1 MKNTV
6 TETIKSVNYS
16 NGSRIATIEQVIS
29 RADDCAEIGNLYY
42 RLSDYYRSFELT
54 GTNEEREAILK
65 DIAEVKEKIEI
76 YTSYLAGYSE

>member
-29 RADDCAEIGNLYY
+29 RADDCAEIGNLY
-42 RLSDYYRSFELT
+42 
-54 GTNEEREAILK
+54 
-65 DIAEVKEKIEI
+65 
-76 YTSYLAGYSE
+76 